1 MKRLLILAVLATPF
15 AANAQQATIEDKLAA
30 SEATNA
36 DLLNLTTN
44 LRAQINADQRERA
57 DLLKRVAEAEK
68 KAPSPAPTAPVK

>member
-68 KAPSPAPTAPVK
+68 KAPAPAPTAPVK